1 MAQRNGPTLQRSPT
15 GARLH
20 NRGEETAQKRDT
32 ERDGEKVR
40 CLFLAKRILKYNYTL
55 MCMCVYKI
63 SSSLH
68 RFLLNMCTS
77 VHQLECVLTANRLK
91 CIYIS

>member
-20 NRGEETAQKRDT
+20 NRGEETTRERDT
-32 ERDGEKVR
+32 ERVG

-68 RFLLNMCTS
+68 RFLLNLCTS